1 VPSATRTWHRK
12 GALDV
17 GAGSVLVSMGVW
29 ALFGFLTNIQSQVI
43 DSSFRVIQESKAYN
57 LEFVTDNHFPH
68 FGKHFA
74 PASED

>member
-1 VPSATRTWHRK
+1 
-12 GALDV
+12 
-17 GAGSVLVSMGVW
+17 MGVW
-29 ALFGFLTNIQSQVI
+29 ALFGFLTNVQSQVI
-43 DSSFRVIQESKAYN
+43 DLSFRVIQESKAYN